1 MLWPLYSQERTLVL
15 VVVEAGWA
23 AELIGKYLGRE
34 NFLLL
39 SGFESCIVQL
49 AA

>member
-1 MLWPLYSQERTLVL
+1 MLWPFYPQERTPVL
-15 VVVEAGWA
+15 VDVEAGWA
-23 AELIGKYLGRE
+23 AELIWKYLGRE

-39 SGFESCIVQL
+39 SGFESCIIQL